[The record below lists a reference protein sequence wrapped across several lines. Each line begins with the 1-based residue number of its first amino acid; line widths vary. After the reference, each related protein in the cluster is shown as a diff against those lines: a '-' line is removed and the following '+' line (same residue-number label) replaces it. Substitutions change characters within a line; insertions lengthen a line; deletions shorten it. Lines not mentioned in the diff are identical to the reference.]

1 MGLSCARWQMVTLK
15 QSWVLRRK
23 NTHFSFSKNICVC
36 AVGMAQLSE
45 ELCDQL
51 CCCSARQCIRH
62 RSLCWNTIT
71 WVTTRMSNYFPLLIK
86 DQGLFFTPPQSR
98 TNSLNQNTYFSSW
111 STSQHLAGPCFAYTF
126 PLLPPPLVNQQVTKA
141 GFCYQIQPQQKHSC
155 LK

>member
-23 NTHFSFSKNICVC
+23 NTHFSFSKSICVC

-51 CCCSARQCIRH
+51 CCCSARQRIRH

-98 TNSLNQNTYFSSW
+98 TNTLNQNTYFSSW